1 MAYEVQ
7 TGKEDQSLGEL
18 FAELARETATLVRQE
33 VALAKTEL
41 SQKGAEVGK
50 NIGFLVAGGAVAY
63 AGLLIILIGLVYL
76 LHEVMG
82 LPLWVSGLLVGA
94 VVAAA
99 GGFLVSKGL
108 ARLKNLDPVPR
119 ETLETLKGR

>member
-7 TGKEDQSLGEL
+7 TGKEDRSLGEL

-41 SQKGAEVGK
+41 SQKGAEVGR

-63 AGLLIILIGLVYL
+63 AGLLVILIGLVYL
-76 LHEVMG
+76 LHEAMG
-82 LPLWVSGLLVGA
+82 LPVWVSGLLVGA